1 MGVSMADGV
10 KIKGTRDGLLVS
22 LGAGDLPLLL
32 ADLRAQLNRSPGFF
46 QGGKVALAVGSRPMT
61 RADLQQICDVLG
73 ELGITIWA
81 VISQSPMTR
90 AAARELGLASA
101 SPPEEAPS
109 DLEAGQEPAVIVR
122 RTLRSGQSVR
132 YPGHVVVLG
141 DVNPGAEI
149 VAGGDIIVW
158 GKLRG
163 TVHAGAMGDDSAV
176 VCALQ
181 LQPMQLRISGNIARS
196 PESNRTKQK
205 ARPEVARVRGA
216 EIVAEPWEP

>member
-1 MGVSMADGV
+1 MANGV

-22 LGAGDLPLLL
+22 LGAGDLALLL
-32 ADLRAQLNRSPGFF
+32 ADLRAQLNRSPAFF

-61 RADLQQICDVLG
+61 RADLQKICDVLG
-73 ELGITIWA
+73 ELGISIWA

-109 DLEAGQEPAVIVR
+109 DLDAGQEPAVIVR

-132 YPGHVVVLG
+132 YPGHVVVVG

-149 VAGGDIIVW
+149 IAGGDIIVW

-176 VCALQ
+176 VAALH
-181 LQPMQLRISGNIARS
+181 LQPMQLRIGGNIARS
-196 PESNRTKQK
+196 PEANKTKQRV
-205 ARPEVARVRGA
+205 RPEVARVQGA